1 MDISNLYQW
10 HLGLTEKASDF
21 LLGLVLEGKKRA
33 TASSLWAY
41 ELDDPITHVG
51 EMSVITY
58 WDKTPACVVKTTNV
72 RILPFCDIT
81 YDIAK
86 LEGEDEDLDSW
97 RRKHKRFFEEEG
109 RQNGYDF
116 SEDMLV
122 VFEEFEVI
130 EVLKG

>member
-1 MDISNLYQW
+1 MDISSLYKW
-10 HLGLTEKASDF
+10 HFELTEKASNY

-51 EMSVITY
+51 EMSVITD
-58 WDKTPACVVKTTNV
+58 WDGIPACVVKTTNV
-72 RILPFCDIT
+72 RMLPFCDVT

-86 LEGEDEDLDSW
+86 LEGEDDNIESW

-109 RQNGYDF
+109 RQKGYEF
-116 SEDMLV
+116 TEDMMV
-122 VFEEFEVI
+122 VFEEFEVV
-130 EVLKG
+130 EVL

>member
-1 MDISNLYQW
+1 MDISNLEKW
-10 HLGLTEKASDF
+10 HFEITEEPSNF

-41 ELDDPITHVG
+41 QIEDVVPMAG

-58 WDKTPACVVKTTNV
+58 WDGTPACVVKTTNV
-72 RILPFCDIT
+72 RIIPFGEIT

-86 LEGEDEDLDSW
+86 LEGEDDNIESW

-109 RQNGYDF
+109 KQVGYEF
-116 SEDMLV
+116 SEDMMV
-122 VFEEFEVI
+122 VFEEFEVV
-130 EVLKG
+130 EVL